1 LYLIC
6 STGFKQNSYDFF
18 GREVEQTTTDD
29 TDDADR
35 EVIPGES
42 PASSRLPRSRREGT
56 QKIYSLSVISVTV
69 MGSGERAGKRASF
82 KSVVSLPESI
92 CVNRGGG
99 NLWMITLRR
108 GKTDLDWRIWFL
120 RIHD

>member
-42 PASSRLPRSRREGT
+42 PPPLGYRE
-56 QKIYSLSVISVTV
+56 
-69 MGSGERAGKRASF
+69 AGAKGHKKFTAY
-82 KSVVSLPESI
+82 P
-92 CVNRGGG
+92 
-99 NLWMITLRR
+99 
-108 GKTDLDWRIWFL
+108 
-120 RIHD
+120 